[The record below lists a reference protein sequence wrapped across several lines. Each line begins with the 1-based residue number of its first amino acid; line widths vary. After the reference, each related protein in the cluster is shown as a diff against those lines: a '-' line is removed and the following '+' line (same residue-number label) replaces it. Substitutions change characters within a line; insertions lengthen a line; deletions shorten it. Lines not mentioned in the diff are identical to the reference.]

1 MGNDLVDYILF
12 VKADVEHTPNPN
24 EAKDTRYVSE
34 EELKAMFED
43 DSLKF
48 TPWFKLICQSMLF
61 EWWEHLDQGLE
72 KYMGETQI
80 RRM

>member
-1 MGNDLVDYILF
+1 MF
-12 VKADVEHTPNPN
+12 
-24 EAKDTRYVSE
+24 KDD
-34 EELKAMFED
+34 A
-43 DSLKF
+43 LKF

-72 KYMGETQI
+72 KYKGEEQI

>member
-1 MGNDLVDYILF
+1 
-12 VKADVEHTPNPN
+12 
-24 EAKDTRYVSE
+24 
-34 EELKAMFED
+34 MFRD
-43 DSLKF
+43 DALKF

-72 KYMGETQI
+72 KYKGEAQI